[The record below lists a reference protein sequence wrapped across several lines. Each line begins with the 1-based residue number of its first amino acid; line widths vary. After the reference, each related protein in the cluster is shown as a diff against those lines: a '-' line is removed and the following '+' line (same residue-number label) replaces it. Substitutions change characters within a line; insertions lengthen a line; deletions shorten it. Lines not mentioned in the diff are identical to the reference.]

1 MSYIIFAHILSYM
14 GNLNEKIEQEYN
26 FSRDIVAAGD
36 YAKATGIP
44 CVVIDSEGRIVKGS
58 SVPDLCVYC
67 SGIRGTNDMP
77 EKCRK
82 IHQYGSYQA
91 ERFGGKYIYFCPLS
105 LMFWTAP
112 VFEDG
117 LKKGALVGGPVL
129 GYDPVDFSL
138 DENVLDVKFSPA
150 QVKSFYDRVKRIPFI
165 SSDRI
170 TSLAE
175 MLLITSRY
183 LSEIDAE
190 DEELSEDEVL
200 EQQFRISEYI
210 RYIETMEG
218 EVPENHKYP
227 LEKEKILLKQIS
239 RADSK
244 GARETLNEILGSVF
258 FKSGKDFDIVKSRVL
273 ELVVLL
279 SRAALEG
286 GADVEQIFGMN
297 YQYLNKIHSFST
309 IEELA
314 FWLSKIITRFTDLVF
329 SLKSVKHAD
338 IIYKAVNYIN
348 HNFTKKITLEDVAG
362 AVFLSPAY
370 FSKVFKEQTGNS
382 FTRYLNKLRIEESK
396 TLLRNSNIPLVDIA
410 GMVGYEDQSYF
421 SKVFKKVTGSTP
433 GKYRDSRGYVST
445 DNQEIHE

>member
-1 MSYIIFAHILSYM
+1 MA
-14 GNLNEKIEQEYN
+14 NLNEQIEQEYN
-26 FSRDIVAAGD
+26 FKKDIDTAGT
-36 YAKATGIP
+36 YAKATGIA
-44 CVVIDSEGRIVKGS
+44 CMVIDAEGSVVEGS
-58 SVPDLCVYC
+58 GIPDLCAFC
-67 SGIRGTNDMP
+67 AGIRGNKSMP
-77 EKCRK
+77 DKCKK

-91 ERFGGKYIYFCPLS
+91 ERFGGKYIYFCSLS

-112 VFEDG
+112 IFEDG
-117 LKKGALVGGPVL
+117 LKKGALVAGPVL
-129 GYDPVDFSL
+129 GYDPVDFSF
-138 DENVLDVKFSPA
+138 DESLFEVKISP
-150 QVKSFYDRVKRIPFI
+150 VHLESLYNKINSTPFI

-183 LSEIDAE
+183 LSEIAEE
-190 DEELSEDEVL
+190 DEDLHEDEIL
-200 EQQFRISEYI
+200 DQQFRISEYI

-258 FKSGKDFDIVKSRVL
+258 FKSGRNFDVVKSRVL

-297 YQYLNKIHSFST
+297 YQYINRIHSFT
-309 IEELA
+309 TVEELA

-348 HNFTKKITLEDVAG
+348 KNFTKKITLDDVAG

-370 FSKVFKEQTGNS
+370 FSKVFKEQTGSS

-421 SKVFKKVTGSTP
+421 SKVFKKITGSTP
-433 GKYRDSRGYVST
+433 GKYRDTRGYVST

>member
-1 MSYIIFAHILSYM
+1 M
-14 GNLNEKIEQEYN
+14 GNLNDQIELEYN
-26 FSRDIVAAGD
+26 FKRDLEAAAN

-44 CVVIDSEGRIVKGS
+44 CMVVDTEGSVVEGS
-58 SVPDLCVYC
+58 LAPDLCSFC
-67 SGIRGTNDMP
+67 AGAGGIKPMP
-77 EKCRK
+77 VECRK
-82 IHQYGSYQA
+82 VHQYGSYQA
-91 ERFGGKYIYFCPLS
+91 ERFGGKYIYFCSMS
-105 LMFWTAP
+105 LMFWTTP

-117 LKKGALVGGPVL
+117 LKKGSLIGGPVL
-129 GYDPVDFSL
+129 GYDPEDFTLEESYL
-138 DENVLDVKFSPA
+138 EDKLNKE
-150 QVKSFYDRVKRIPFI
+150 QVKTFYKRIRSVPYI
-165 SSDRI
+165 ASDRI
-170 TSLAE
+170 NSLAE

-183 LSEIDAE
+183 LSEIPEE
-190 DEELSEDEVL
+190 DEELHEDEIL
-200 EQQFRISEYI
+200 DQQFKISEYI

-218 EVPENHKYP
+218 DFRKDHKYP
-227 LEKEKILLKQIS
+227 LEKEKILIKQIS

-258 FKSGKDFDIVKSRVL
+258 FKNDKNFEIVKSRVL

-286 GADVEQIFGMN
+286 GAEVEQIFGMN
-297 YQYLNKIHSFST
+297 YKYINKIHSFT
-309 IEELA
+309 TVEELA

-329 SLKSVKHAD
+329 SLKSAKHAD

-348 HNFTKKITLEDVAG
+348 NNFTKKITLDDVAG
-362 AVFLSPAY
+362 AVYLSPAY
-370 FSKVFKEQTGNS
+370 FSKVFKEQTGSS
-382 FTRYLNKLRIEESK
+382 FTRYLNRLRIEESK

-433 GKYRDSRGYVST
+433 GKYRDTRGYVST